1 MTRMLITVKIQA
13 PKYVRGNY
21 KFNSLE
27 KFCDLLALIRS
38 VSEDSLSSYIF
49 SLAKDGRL
57 NISKYGLSLDVKLD
71 CPDYASANMLAKN
84 VGLIVEWER
93 FKPDKEKIR
102 AFAKAFDS
110 AKSRE

>member
-1 MTRMLITVKIQA
+1 MLITAKIEA

-27 KFCDLLALIRS
+27 KLCDLFLLIRS
-38 VSEDSLSSYIF
+38 VGEYNLSAFIF
-49 SLAKDGRL
+49 VLAKDGRL

-71 CPDYASANMLAKN
+71 CPDYALANELAKD
-84 VGLIVEWER
+84 VGLIAGWEK
-93 FKPDKEKIR
+93 FKPDKGKIL